1 MSHQRANDRWL
12 IVESDHAPVA
22 LPRRRIRRTVSVPP
36 LRNPL
41 APTVTPPVL
50 LPIIGTNDELLP
62 ATEDRLHPIALRAR
76 NGDRVARNA
85 LYAAFEPKLTRI
97 ARRLSIPNAFGND
110 IGVWDRDDVYQEA
123 FIAFAELIDVW
134 PTTIPFGR
142 YLLANIPWR
151 LRDAV
156 YRGVGKRNVPPRTQA
171 VTVDNAEWLAD
182 ASSDSEWTKLLISV
196 LGEQLPAP
204 QGRILI
210 EHICEGRTLTAIAL
224 DLKISR
230 RTITRHWTQI
240 RRALSMEFGQNPQS
254 DRPEAIRP

>member
-1 MSHQRANDRWL
+1 MSYQRADERWL
-12 IVESDHAPVA
+12 IVESEHSPVA
-22 LPRRRIRRTVSVPP
+22 VPQRRIRRTVTVPP

-50 LPIIGTNDELLP
+50 LPIIGANDELLP
-62 ATEDRLHPIALRAR
+62 ATEERLHPIAVRAK
-76 NGDRVARNA
+76 NGDRTARNA
-85 LYAAFEPKLTRI
+85 LYAAFEPKLIRI
-97 ARRLSIPNAFGND
+97 ARRLSIPHAFGTN
-110 IGVWDRDDVYQEA
+110 IGIWDRDDVYQEA

-134 PTTIPFGR
+134 PITIPFGR

-182 ASSDSEWTKLLISV
+182 ASIESEWTKLLISLV
-196 LGEQLPAP
+196 GEQLPSP

-210 EHICEGRTLTAIAL
+210 EHICEGRTLTAIAH

-240 RRALSMEFGQNPQS
+240 RQALAAEFGQQP
-254 DRPEAIRP
+254 RPDQQEAIRS